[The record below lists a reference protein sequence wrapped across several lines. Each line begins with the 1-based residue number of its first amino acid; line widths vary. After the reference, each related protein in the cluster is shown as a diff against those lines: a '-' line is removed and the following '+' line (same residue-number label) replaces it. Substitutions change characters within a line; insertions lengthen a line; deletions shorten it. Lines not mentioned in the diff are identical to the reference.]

1 MMVQQSLRTAVG
13 KWLDPKEGHTVRVL
27 AVQRGALGRI
37 VSVCVEIDG
46 IVGAQGRGPHALFFF
61 RHADRIWRVFP
72 PERARPAMRV
82 DRLET

>member
-27 AVQRGALGRI
+27 TVRRCPLGRI
-37 VSVCVEIDG
+37 VSVCVEIDALHG
-46 IVGAQGRGPHALFFF
+46 NGPRALFFF
-61 RHADRIWRVFP
+61 RHADRVWRVFP

-82 DRLET
+82 DRLQT